1 MSANRRTAL
10 LGTLAATALA
20 LAPTSAEAARTD
32 HLRLDIGAGAGV
44 DYGLAGMAGG
54 VDLRIWR
61 GMGVSASVGVGTGIS
76 GSVYTWSPGERV
88 RFGLG
93 ASVWSSWNNFVYAEP
108 CCGDYPMGAPPPG
121 APGPGPGPGVAPG
134 GCVDYGPNGAF
145 AASLQTALD
154 HDFGKPSGWA
164 IRYGLGLGVV
174 ATGGAGAVLP
184 APSVGVRYAF

>member
-1 MSANRRTAL
+1 MSTTRRAAL
-10 LGTLAATALA
+10 LATLIALG
-20 LAPTSAEAARTD
+20 LTLTPTSAEAARTD
-32 HLRLDIGAGAGV
+32 HLRLDIGGGAGV
-44 DYGLAGMAGG
+44 DYAMAGVMGG

-61 GMGVSASVGVGTGIS
+61 GMGFSAAVGVGTGIS

-93 ASVWSSWNNFVYAEP
+93 ASVWRSWDQLTYQDP
-108 CCGDYPMGAPPPG
+108 CCYDGPMQAPPPG
-121 APGPGPGPGVAPG
+121 APGPGPNGPPG
-134 GCVDYGPNGAF
+134 TCVDYGTSSGAF
-145 AASLQTALD
+145 AASIQTALD
-154 HDFGKPSGWA
+154 HDFGAPSGWA